1 LLQLRCRRW
10 RGVGVKDAAVE
21 DGERIALVDEGVGDE
36 GNGNGG
42 EAIVSGILLVAEEL
56 LGTGLVGGE
65 GRRR

>member
-1 LLQLRCRRW
+1 M
-10 RGVGVKDAAVE
+10 E
-21 DGERIALVDEGVGDE
+21 DGERIALVDEGVDVE

-42 EAIVSGILLVAEEL
+42 EAVVSGILLVAEEL